1 MSEPSSHYTQVNG
14 LRLHYL
20 EAGEGDPI
28 LLLHGFPTSSHLY
41 RNVIPTLAET
51 HRVIAP
57 DLPGYGLSDKPLD
70 VDYSFE
76 LYESV
81 LNNLLDALGIAQTN
95 LVVHD
100 LGGPIGLYWAT
111 HNPQR
116 VANIVLLN
124 TLVYP
129 ETSWAVKLAL
139 LALRTP
145 VLRDYIVS
153 PKGIIGA
160 MKLGVVHKER
170 LSREVLTPYTAP
182 FETPAARKA
191 LIKAGSG
198 LSIQGLAEIARKLP
212 NLEVS
217 LRLIYGETDRALP
230 DVAKTMQRIQRAHPQ
245 AELTALPNC
254 GHFLQE
260 DEPER
265 VAELI
270 GEFLNTFSPLT
281 NAAPTPNPPANQPPH
296 APKPTAIPIDLTP
309 ARDPAVEVIHAFNAW
324 AANDL
329 AVPPAAVTH
338 CALKSLPDNPRD
350 LMHLLPDAHKTFFTK
365 AAGPTYET
373 LQFTPA
379 QTTNSFDP
387 TADMLPAPSETPEG
401 QHAQA
406 TATSYFHTHPVEVVQ
421 ATGTD
426 TAADLLITFQIAL
439 DPQASLIFTFITDLS
454 D

>member
-1 MSEPSSHYTQVNG
+1 MTKPSSSYVTANS
-14 LRLHYL
+14 LNLHYL
-20 EAGEGDPI
+20 EAGKGDPI

-41 RNVIPTLAET
+41 RNVIPTLAKT
-51 HRVIAP
+51 HRVIAL

-76 LYESV
+76 FYEAV
-81 LNNLLDALGIAQTN
+81 LDGFLDALDLPRTD

-100 LGGPIGLYWAT
+100 LGGPIGMFWAVR
-111 HNPQR
+111 NPRR
-116 VANIVLLN
+116 VHKIVLLN

-129 ETSWAVKLAL
+129 ETSWAVKLFL

-170 LSREVLTPYTAP
+170 LTREVLTPYTAP

-212 NLEVS
+212 TLEAS
-217 LRLIYGETDRALP
+217 LRLIYGENDRVLP

-245 AELTALPNC
+245 AELTALPGC

-270 GEFLNTFSPLT
+270 AEF
-281 NAAPTPNPPANQPPH
+281 
-296 APKPTAIPIDLTP
+296 
-309 ARDPAVEVIHAFNAW
+309 IH
-324 AANDL
+324 
-329 AVPPAAVTH
+329 
-338 CALKSLPDNPRD
+338 S
-350 LMHLLPDAHKTFFTK
+350 
-365 AAGPTYET
+365 
-373 LQFTPA
+373 
-379 QTTNSFDP
+379 
-387 TADMLPAPSETPEG
+387 
-401 QHAQA
+401 
-406 TATSYFHTHPVEVVQ
+406 
-421 ATGTD
+421 
-426 TAADLLITFQIAL
+426 
-439 DPQASLIFTFITDLS
+439 
-454 D
+454 

>member
-1 MSEPSSHYTQVNG
+1 MTEPSSHYTEVRG

-20 EAGEGDPI
+20 EAGGGDPI

-51 HRVIAP
+51 HRVIAL

-70 VDYSFE
+70 APYDFDFYTNT
-76 LYESV
+76 
-81 LNNLLDALGIAQTN
+81 LNAFLDTLDIPTTN

-100 LGGPIGLYWAT
+100 LGGPVGMYWAV
-111 HNPQR
+111 HNPHR
-116 VANIVLLN
+116 VNHIVLLN
-124 TLVYP
+124 TLIYP
-129 ETSWAVKLAL
+129 ETSWAVKLFL

-170 LSREVLTPYTAP
+170 LNREVLTPYTAP

-191 LIKAGSG
+191 LLKAGSG
-198 LSIQGLAEIARKLP
+198 FSIQGLAEIARKLP
-212 NLEVS
+212 TLEAS
-217 LRLIYGETDRALP
+217 LRLIYGENDRVLP

-245 AELTALPNC
+245 AELTALPGC

-265 VAELI
+265 VGQLI
-270 GEFLNTFSPLT
+270 AEFLNASSPLT
-281 NAAPTPNPPANQPPH
+281 NTASTPSTPTTKPPR
-296 APKPTAIPIDLTP
+296 APKPTGIPTDLTP

-329 AVPPAAVTH
+329 DVPPAAVTH
-338 CALKSLPDNPRD
+338 CTARSLPTTPIG
-350 LMHLLPDAHKTFFTK
+350 LMQLLPDAHKTFFEK
-365 AAGPTYET
+365 AAGPTYRT
-373 LQFTPA
+373 LTFTPA
-379 QTTNSFDP
+379 QTTDSFDP
-387 TADMLPAPSETPEG
+387 TADILPARTETPEG

-406 TATSYFHTHPVEVVQ
+406 TAKSYFHTRQVELIQ
-421 ATGTD
+421 ATGTP
-426 TAADLLITFQIAL
+426 ADLLITFQIAL
-439 DPQASLIFTFITDLS
+439 DPQASLLFTFITALS